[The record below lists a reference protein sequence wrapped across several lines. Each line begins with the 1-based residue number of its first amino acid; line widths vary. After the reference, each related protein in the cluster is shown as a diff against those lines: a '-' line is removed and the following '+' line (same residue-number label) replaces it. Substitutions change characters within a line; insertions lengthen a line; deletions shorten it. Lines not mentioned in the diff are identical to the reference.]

1 MPNSIKERVTED
13 LNKAK
18 NEGKL
23 RSENIREIVKNAVSQ
38 AIAELQEGSSEIR
51 TLVKD
56 AVSTVID
63 NLQTKGQEA
72 KEEITASIEGAIEA
86 ASSKRREA
94 LSQTQKEVEK
104 LEAQMEREEKELE
117 AEVDTYLNDIKDSS
131 QDKASEIKTSLESAI
146 ETVKDSEEVA
156 LLQKRYAQLKAQ
168 LAIIRANLAAR
179 YGERY
184 PEVQKYLDEVKTWYN
199 QTENKPEVVAET
211 VKQKRVE
218 FESKLG
224 EAGSA
229 LAKKEKRVKQLLKD
243 LWNSAKEAFQDNK
256 PHKPEI

>member
-18 NEGKL
+18 SEGKL
-23 RSENIREIVKNAVSQ
+23 RSENIREIVKNAVSE
-38 AIAELQEGSSEIR
+38 AIAELKEGSGEIR
-51 TLVKD
+51 ILVKD
-56 AVSTVID
+56 AVSSVID
-63 NLQTKGQEA
+63 NLQSKGKEA

-94 LSQTQKEVEK
+94 LSQTQQQVEQ
-104 LEAQMEREEKELE
+104 LELQMEKEEQELE
-117 AEVDTYLNDIKDSS
+117 AEVNSYLLDIQDSS
-131 QDKASEIKTSLESAI
+131 QDQNSEVKTNLDSAI
-146 ETVKDSEEVA
+146 ATVKDSEEVA
-156 LLQKRYAQLKAQ
+156 LMQKRYAQLKAQ

-184 PEVQKYLDEVKTWYN
+184 PEVQKYLDEAKNWYN
-199 QTENKPEVVAET
+199 QTENKPEVVAEN

-224 EAGSA
+224 EAGTA
-229 LAKKEKRVKQLLKD
+229 LAQKEQRVKQILKD
-243 LWNSAKEAFQDNK
+243 LWNSAKEVFQDNK
-256 PHKPEI
+256 PQKPKV